1 MNKIHPSTYIVAGIF
16 FILYLILTPVRG
28 HVYDMGCWKV
38 WLEHIYA
45 KGLGHS
51 YEGVI
56 NYLPLH
62 LYEFKIVTLL
72 FHSRE
77 YAYDHIHFFKY
88 FTLIFD
94 FASALLLAS
103 FSSRKNVQIGLFL
116 ALILNISY
124 LHNTIF
130 WGQFDTVFSFF
141 VFASVVAAV
150 RNRLLG
156 SAVLFLISLNFKF
169 QAILFFPLL
178 FLIFIYQMPLKMDW
192 KKIIYGALIVIFT
205 QVIIIIPWILS
216 GTSSAF
222 INVLKGLFGLYTYVS
237 LYAGNV
243 WYLML
248 PGELRWTAD
257 NNSWHGLTF
266 KLWGLIM
273 LSVFLLITLIP
284 LISSVWTKWKNKSAQ
299 LPVESVFA
307 IGALSV
313 MAFFFFNTQMHERY
327 TFPAFLFIAAYC
339 YYTRYWWIYVL
350 FSIAYFLNNEKMLD
364 FFHLNTKSSWFDMPT
379 IAKIY
384 LLVILSLLIPLFL
397 RFKKENVEKI

>member
-216 GTSSAF
+216 GTSAAF
-222 INVLKGLFGLYTYVS
+222 INVLKGLFGLYTYVFPVCRKC
-237 LYAGNV
+237 LV
-243 WYLML
+243 
-248 PGELRWTAD
+248 
-257 NNSWHGLTF
+257 
-266 KLWGLIM
+266 WGLIM

-384 LLVILSLLIPLFL
+384 LLVILCLLIPLFL